1 MKSLLASCVCAAL
14 SFSTA
19 SGAIVHFDL
28 GSVEIPRNVS
38 DPSDPVNLAGIYIN
52 ILDGTVAYSAPTSFN
67 TAPWL
72 NLFAGGLGISNGDA
86 LRPWASV
93 DAVSYDPDTETHYFL
108 NVAVGTLINET
119 GQFVGGETVSFNHL
133 GPAVDDPLPHR
144 FVSGMTGYLAF
155 AYDTGAGDA
164 FGWLSFMPNDSGPGM
179 SFALAYSDTPGE
191 SLLVGAIPEPATFAA
206 LAGLAGLGFAATRR
220 RRLS

>member
-1 MKSLLASCVCAAL
+1 MKALLASVLIIAG
-14 SFSTA
+14 SIPA
-19 SGAIVHFDL
+19 SSAIIHRDL
-28 GSVEIPRNVS
+28 GLLVIPNTIE
-38 DPSDPVNLAGIYIN
+38 GISIN
-52 ILDGTVAYSAPTSFN
+52 ILTGDWSTDLLSLEEFNSAPWINFY
-67 TAPWL
+67 
-72 NLFAGGLGISNGDA
+72 FGGSSIANSEM
-86 LRPWASV
+86 LRPWASS
-93 DAVSYDPDTETHYFL
+93 ATYDPNTDYFI
-108 NVAVGTLINET
+108 NIGVGATINAS
-119 GQFVGGETVSFNHL
+119 GLYVSGETASEFHM
-133 GPAVDDPLPHR
+133 GGGSDQ

-179 SFALAYSDTPGE
+179 SFVLAYSDTPGE